1 MWRLSRAPVR
11 RTAIGMTL
19 FALRPL
25 LLLLPQ
31 NGADA
36 MNVSGHY
43 GQGHIALEAV
53 DAMIQAPIQAMH
65 FEPIDR

>member
-19 FALRPL
+19 FALSPL
-25 LLLLPQ
+25 LFLLPQ

-36 MNVSGHY
+36 MNVSGHH
-43 GQGHIALEAV
+43 GQGHIAFEAV
-53 DAMIQAPIQAMH
+53 DAMIRAAVESMH
-65 FEPIDR
+65 FQRVDG